1 MFKSCLLQHLVLDQ
15 NMQGHSNMSC
25 EWSISFSRGT
35 NWERLCCT
43 LLEHSTRLWVIRIS
57 LEVLGGRTNHLKRI
71 CQIKHLWEINQLL
84 YLKKQLYDY
93 MIKWL
98 YDYMRY
104 QFTVNTCS
112 QCKQL
117 LLGGVGSYRTFTK
130 LPFEFFGLPWRFQTW
145 KSPCS
150 GKATNK
156 YVYDLLTMKPKGAKT
171 DILGFAHLHLDPPWA
186 LATFN

>member
-35 NWERLCCT
+35 NWERLAMLHAAWT
-43 LLEHSTRLWVIRIS
+43 LDKALSDSNQFRSTRWSNQPFEKDLS
-57 LEVLGGRTNHLKRI
+57 NKTPLGDKSITVSEKTTI
-71 CQIKHLWEINQLL
+71 
-84 YLKKQLYDY
+84 
-93 MIKWL
+93 WL

>member
-1 MFKSCLLQHLVLDQ
+1 MFKSCLLQHLGLDQ

-35 NWERLCCT
+35 NWERLAMLHAAWT
-43 LLEHSTRLWVIRIS
+43 LDKALSDSNQFRSTRWS
-57 LEVLGGRTNHLKRI
+57 NQPLEKDLS
-71 CQIKHLWEINQLL
+71 IKHLREINQLL
-84 YLKKQLYDY
+84 CLKKTT
-93 MIKWL
+93 IWF

-117 LLGGVGSYRTFTK
+117 LLGGVGSYRTLAK

-150 GKATNK
+150 GKTTNK